1 MLTIWGRS
9 NSINVQKVIW
19 CADELKLKYERIDAG
34 MEHGVVNTPQYR
46 ALNPN
51 GLVPTIEDGGVVVWE
66 SNVILRYLCA
76 KYGAGSLWPE
86 EPAARAQ
93 SDKWMDWQ
101 ISSVWP
107 KLRPVFWG
115 LIRTAPDKRDP
126 AAIEESRKASA
137 DLFGILDSVLADRE
151 FVAGKHFTMGD
162 IPLGVMAQ
170 RWFNLP
176 IERPKHPHLEAW
188 YQRLMKRDGFKNHVD
203 KPLT

>member
-1 MLTIWGRS
+1 MLTIWGRN
-9 NSINVQKVIW
+9 NSINVQKVTW
-19 CADELKLKYERIDAG
+19 CADELKLKYQRIDAG
-34 MEHGVVNTPQYR
+34 MEYGVVNTPQYR

-66 SNVILRYLCA
+66 SNAIVRYLCA

-86 EPAARAQ
+86 DPAARAQ
-93 SDKWMDWQ
+93 CDKWMDWQ
-101 ISSVWP
+101 MSSVWP

-115 LIRTAPDKRDP
+115 LIRTAPDKRDM
-126 AAIEESRKASA
+126 AAIEEARKASA
-137 DLFGILDSVLADRE
+137 DLFGILDAVLADRE

-176 IERPKHPHLEAW
+176 IERAKQPHLEAW
-188 YQRLMKRDGFKNHVD
+188 YQRLVKRAAFKTNVD